1 MSYKYIIFD
10 VDDTLLDFGSAFH
23 TAQKDIAEKL
33 NVEFS
38 KDYAAL
44 SERLGW
50 KAWKEAGLDNVDLE
64 EVQKHY
70 HILYYKY
77 LKQHYRDLI
86 QVYGAEIS
94 VEELVETYIK
104 SVSSSKVFMEKNTLE
119 VYKALAEN
127 YKLVLA
133 TNGIDRIQRE
143 RIEAFLPYTHKTFI
157 SENMNTIKP
166 AKEFF
171 QYIIEG
177 LECDPKECL
186 MVGDSITND
195 IMGAKKVGMD
205 VCFYNVRNKD
215 IPEAVMVDY
224 EIKGMEEI
232 LRYLRHN
239 KNEKYI
245 IYNKK
250 H

>member
-23 TAQKDIAEKL
+23 ATQKDIAEKL
-33 NVEFS
+33 NIEFS
-38 KDYAAL
+38 KEYAAL
-44 SERLGW
+44 SEKLGW
-50 KAWKEAGLDNVDLE
+50 KAWKETGLDSTDLK
-64 EVQKHY
+64 EVQKNY
-70 HILYYKY
+70 HTLYYKY
-77 LKQHYRDLI
+77 LEQHYRDLI
-86 QVYGAEIS
+86 QAYGAEIS

-104 SVSSSKVFMEKNTLE
+104 SVSSSKIFMEKNTLE
-119 VYKALAEN
+119 VYKALSPN

-143 RIEAFLPYTHKTFI
+143 RIQAFMPYTYKFYI

-166 AKEFF
+166 AEEFF
-171 QYIIEG
+171 RYIISD
-177 LECDPKECL
+177 LECEPGECL

-215 IPEAVMVDY
+215 IPEKVMVDY
-224 EIKGMEEI
+224 EIKSIEGI
-232 LRYLRHN
+232 LQYLQ
-239 KNEKYI
+239 
-245 IYNKK
+245 
-250 H
+250 

>member
-10 VDDTLLDFGSAFH
+10 VDDTLLDYGSAFH
-23 TAQKDIAEKL
+23 TAQKDIANYLK
-33 NVEFS
+33 VEYS
-38 KDYAAL
+38 EEYMAL
-44 SERLGW
+44 SEKLGW
-50 KAWKEAGLDNVDLE
+50 KAWQDAGLNDTDSE
-64 EVQKHY
+64 DVQKNY
-70 HILYYKY
+70 HSYYFQY
-77 LKQHYRDLI
+77 LRQHYRGLI
-86 QVYGAEIS
+86 EAYHANVN
-94 VEELVETYIK
+94 VEELVELYIK
-104 SVSSSKVFMEKNTLE
+104 SVSSSKVCMEENSLQ
-119 VYKALAEN
+119 VYRELAKE

-143 RIEAFLPYTHKTFI
+143 RIEAFQPYTHKTFI

-205 VCFYNVRNKD
+205 VCFYNVRNKN
-215 IPEAVMVDY
+215 IPETVMVDY

>member
-23 TAQKDIAEKL
+23 TAQKNIAEKL

-38 KDYAAL
+38 KDYAVL
-44 SERLGW
+44 SEKLGW
-50 KAWKEAGLDNVDLE
+50 KAWKEAGLDNTDLK
-64 EVQKHY
+64 EVQKNY

-77 LKQHYRDLI
+77 LELHYRDLI
-86 QVYGAEIS
+86 QAYGAEIS

-104 SVSSSKVFMEKNTLE
+104 SVSSSKIFMEKNTLE
-119 VYKALAEN
+119 VYKALSPN

-143 RIEAFLPYTHKTFI
+143 RIQAFMPYTYKFYI

-166 AKEFF
+166 AEEFF
-171 QYIIEG
+171 RYIISD
-177 LECDPKECL
+177 LECEPGECL

-215 IPEAVMVDY
+215 FPEKVRVDY
-224 EIKGMEEI
+224 EIKSIEEI
-232 LRYLRHN
+232 LQYLQ
-239 KNEKYI
+239 
-245 IYNKK
+245 
-250 H
+250 